1 MDSVKQQKWDGERV
15 MLRSR
20 FVNGDIT
27 KATRAELETYLVVL
41 ANTGNANKIVGWDE
55 TEVVSDVVRHMLQV
69 RIAEELQSGFWGK
82 YRERGDSCSR
92 CSRCTVSL
100 KQAQSSERWKIREPG
115 CSLQPFGIPL
125 ASLSDYSR

>member
-69 RIAEELQSGFWGK
+69 RIAEELHGK
-82 YRERGDSCSR
+82 SHCLSKAAFG
-92 CSRCTVSL
+92 VSIVSVVIAVAAVVVAL
-100 KQAQSSERWKIREPG
+100 
-115 CSLQPFGIPL
+115 FH
-125 ASLSDYSR
+125 